1 MPRSRMPHVSVE
13 ARPKAAPDRGSLKR
27 ERPDVDVVDL
37 VEDSDKPSPKGSRRR
52 RPMTDEEKMRAREK
66 RNEIKRQKMREAR
79 EKAEQQ
85 MRQMREEREKEEK
98 WMREEREK
106 EKLKEFVNRWNIC
119 DYCYSVPFASDE
131 TMFCPKCKND
141 FRVWYDF
148 CNRFSAL
155 ERMMGMPG
163 Y

>member
-13 ARPKAAPDRGSLKR
+13 ARPEAAADRGSLKR

-37 VEDSDKPSPKGSRRR
+37 VEDSDTPSLKGSRRR
-52 RPMTDEEKMRAREK
+52 GPMTIEEKREK
-66 RNEIKRQKMREAR
+66 CKQVRAEKMREAR
-79 EKAEQQ
+79 EKEEKQ

-106 EKLKEFVNRWNIC
+106 EKLKENRWNIC
-119 DYCYSVPFASDE
+119 DYCYSVPFASDA
-131 TMFCPKCKND
+131 TMFCPECKND

>member
-1 MPRSRMPHVSVE
+1 MPRSRMPYVSVV
-13 ARPKAAPDRGSLKR
+13 ARPEAAADRGSLKR

-37 VEDSDKPSPKGSRRR
+37 VEDSDTPSLKGSRRR
-52 RPMTDEEKMRAREK
+52 GPMTKEEKRERAAEML
-66 RNEIKRQKMREAR
+66 QKMREAR
-79 EKAEQQ
+79 EKEEKQ

-98 WMREEREK
+98 RMREEGEK
-106 EKLKEFVNRWNIC
+106 EKLKENRWNIC
-119 DYCYSVPFASDE
+119 DYCYSVPFASDA

-148 CNRFSAL
+148 CNKFSAL
-155 ERMMGMPG
+155 EWMMGMPG

>member
-1 MPRSRMPHVSVE
+1 
-13 ARPKAAPDRGSLKR
+13 
-27 ERPDVDVVDL
+27 
-37 VEDSDKPSPKGSRRR
+37 
-52 RPMTDEEKMRAREK
+52 MTDEEKMRAREK
-66 RNEIKRQKMREAR
+66 RKEIRRQKMREAR
-79 EKAEQQ
+79 EKEEKQ

-106 EKLKEFVNRWNIC
+106 EKLKENRWNIC

>member
-13 ARPKAAPDRGSLKR
+13 ARPEAAADRGSLKR

-52 RPMTDEEKMRAREK
+52 RPMTNEEKMRAREQK
-66 RNEIKRQKMREAR
+66 IRRQKRREAR
-79 EKAEQQ
+79 EKEEKQ